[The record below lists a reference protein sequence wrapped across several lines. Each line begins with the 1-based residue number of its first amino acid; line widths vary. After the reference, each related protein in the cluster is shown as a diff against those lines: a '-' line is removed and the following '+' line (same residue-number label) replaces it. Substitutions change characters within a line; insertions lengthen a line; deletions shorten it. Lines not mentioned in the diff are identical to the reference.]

1 MLSPSQLGIPRIEP
15 AKRIVQV
22 GVVGE
27 QLPVGEQRPTDVR
40 ARDHCLTDAEE
51 RPFGPVGIE
60 NMGDGQ
66 RRIGIGAIV
75 KGDRHFGPISRPV
88 RDHRPEPGDRRRV
101 GANPSAEEQHG
112 RQAGDGHEPAR
123 PVGIRLASLAAARRP
138 RPPGRIR
145 SAIPRPRPSRG
156 RTQRPRPPASR
167 RCRRTRAA
175 TPDHPIEDVGPG
187 PARPGP
193 RQVPAMRRE
202 TSRSPPGQP
211 VIAATTRQPRSPRRA
226 GWAADDEP
234 EARASRSTRRRRRR
248 VGRCPAPRLRH
259 HRQWQAQAAQRRLTR
274 SRSGPG

>member
-40 ARDHCLTDAEE
+40 ARDHSLTDAEE
-51 RPFGPVGIE
+51 RPLGAVGIE

-101 GANPSAEEQHG
+101 GANPGAEEQHG

-123 PVGIRLASLAAARRP
+123 PAGIGLRVSPQHAVRHHQGESGQRSPGPRRVGAGQRPRSRPARDGAGESEQQRRIIESRTSVRGRPGQGHAKSQQCGEKPIDRTLASL
-138 RPPGRIR
+138 
-145 SAIPRPRPSRG
+145 
-156 RTQRPRPPASR
+156 
-167 RCRRTRAA
+167 
-175 TPDHPIEDVGPG
+175 
-187 PARPGP
+187 
-193 RQVPAMRRE
+193 
-202 TSRSPPGQP
+202 
-211 VIAATTRQPRSPRRA
+211 
-226 GWAADDEP
+226 
-234 EARASRSTRRRRRR
+234 
-248 VGRCPAPRLRH
+248 
-259 HRQWQAQAAQRRLTR
+259 
-274 SRSGPG
+274 